1 MTKVTEKA
9 DRVQIS
15 IDASDYI
22 SRDLSWLKFNDR
34 VLDQAKH
41 EHRTLLEKLKFMAIT
56 SSNLDEFFMVRVGSL
71 YNYLDY
77 GKKRIDYSGLRE
89 RPFKKKL
96 YQEIQSFF
104 RKQNHYYEQSLVP
117 QFSRNDFDIVTDL
130 SKLRKREQSK
140 IEDYFTKTI
149 FPMLTP
155 MVYDSYHVFPTL
167 MNRILIFGV
176 VTSSAS
182 TNNGGQKDAHK
193 KLSFVQIPQNLPRFF
208 ELDRDD
214 FIIFVPIE
222 TIIRHYI
229 NRLFRNVRIISVN
242 LFRITRNGDFTLD
255 ESEDIEANFL
265 EELKQ
270 KIKTRKT
277 GRVVRIE
284 AEKGYDQWMLR
295 LLMNRWGIE
304 KENIFIVHK
313 GGLMDLTSLWQIVNH
328 YDLRHKLPPEQTP
341 VYPITYPQTGSDD
354 IFEVLKNRDILLHTP
369 YNSFSPLLELIE
381 KAAEDPDVLSIKL
394 TIYRLA
400 NDSRVTAALLKA
412 AENGKHISVLFE
424 VKARFDEENNL
435 REAQKLQKA
444 GCFVI
449 YGIGNLKT
457 HTKLLLIVRKE
468 KKNVTRYVHLS
479 SGNYNEQTARIYT
492 DLGLLTTNEGYAHDI
507 SEFFNAITGHSQPE
521 EYEYLITAPRNMRQR
536 LIDLIRNEAENARK
550 GLPSGIVIKINSLE
564 DKETIDEMYKA
575 SQAGVPIK
583 LIVRG
588 ICCLRPGRAGLSD
601 NITVRSIVGDYLE
614 HSRMFYFHN
623 NGDPKVYGGS
633 ADIMVRSFERRMESL
648 FLIVDD
654 TIKKQVINMLIYN
667 LRDNVNTYVMQEDGE
682 YVKTPLNDEKPF
694 NIHKEFYNV
703 TLEEVNKVEVFDFSD
718 PETLAKDKISPQK
731 TGVEEMELID
741 EPEISTGKTEKIM
754 QH

>member
-1 MTKVTEKA
+1 MTKVTEKV
-9 DRVQIS
+9 DRIQVS
-15 IDASDYI
+15 IDSSDYI
-22 SRDLSWLKFNDR
+22 SRDLSWIKFNYR

-96 YQEIQSFF
+96 YQEIQNFF
-104 RKQNHYYEQSLVP
+104 TAQNQYYEQNLVP
-117 QFSRNDFDIVTDL
+117 KFQENEFNIITDI

-155 MVYDSYHVFPTL
+155 MIYDTYHAFPML

-176 VTSSAS
+176 VTSTGAGS
-182 TNNGGQKDAHK
+182 TNGGQKDAHK

-208 ELDRDD
+208 ELERED
-214 FIIFVPIE
+214 FIVFVPIE
-222 TIIRHYI
+222 SIIRRYI

-270 KIKTRKT
+270 KLKTRRT

-284 AEKGYDQWMLR
+284 VEKGCDHWMLR
-295 LLMNRWGIE
+295 LLMNRWGLE
-304 KENIFIVHK
+304 KDNVFVYK
-313 GGLMDLTSLWQIVNH
+313 KADLMDLTSLWQIVNH
-328 YDLRHKLPPEQTP
+328 YDLKDKLPHERAS
-341 VYPITYPQTGSDD
+341 VYPITYPKTGSDN
-354 IFEVLKNRDILLHTP
+354 IFEVLKNKDILLHTP
-369 YNSFSPLLELIE
+369 YNSLFPLLELLE
-381 KAAEDPDVLSIKL
+381 EAAEDPDVLSIKL

-400 NDSRVTAALLKA
+400 KDSRIIAALLKA

-479 SGNYNEQTARIYT
+479 SGNYNEQTARLYT
-492 DLGLLTTNEGYAHDI
+492 DLGILTTNEGYAHDI

-521 EYEYLITAPRNMRQR
+521 EYQYLITAPRNMRQR
-536 LIDLIRNEAENARK
+536 IIALIRNEAENAK
-550 GLPSGIVIKINSLE
+550 NGLPSGIVIKINSLE
-564 DKETIDEMYKA
+564 DKETIEEMYKA

-588 ICCLRPGRAGLSD
+588 ICCLRPGRAGLSE

-623 NGDPKVYGGS
+623 NGVPKLYGGS
-633 ADIMVRSFERRMESL
+633 ADVMVRSFERRLESL
-648 FLIVDD
+648 FLIVDE
-654 TIKKQVINMLIYN
+654 TIKKQVINMLKYN
-667 LRDNVNTYVMQEDGE
+667 LRDNVNAYVMQENGDYE
-682 YVKTPLNDEKPF
+682 KIPLNGERPF
-694 NIHKEFYNV
+694 NIHKEFYNI
-703 TLEEVNKVEVFDFSD
+703 TLEEVNKVEVIDFSD
-718 PETLAKDKISPQK
+718 PELYGKDKNASTIHQ
-731 TGVEEMELID
+731 EEEEALENKEL
-741 EPEISTGKTEKIM
+741 PEEEKVM
-754 QH
+754 QD